1 MSEFKL
7 DLDLT
12 GVKSQEDT
20 DSVGGGY
27 YLTSGLHKGKV
38 EAVYLEPSTKEGSK
52 SLFAVTRFV
61 SEDGTT
67 AVLRNCIKGRTGL
80 AYYLNKNKEKVPQI
94 GLTKVN
100 ALVALITGKL
110 LQDGPAFE
118 DLPVTIFD
126 NGTEKKVV
134 KKVLTGSVGFECQ
147 LGLRHR
153 QYIYNGKSKHK
164 NDLDKAFNKDGL
176 SPVEAKAGVTEPT
189 FAITWAKAN
198 EGKIW
203 GENGF
208 APLTDAELAALNTTS
223 TTVAPVITEDFD
235 LG

>member
-7 DLDLT
+7 DLDLA

-27 YLTSGLHKGKV
+27 YLPSGLHKGKI

-67 AVLRNCIKGRTGL
+67 AVLRDCIKGRTGL
-80 AYYLNKNKEKVPQI
+80 AYYINKNKEKVPQI
-94 GLTKVN
+94 GLTKIN
-100 ALVALITGKL
+100 PLIALITGKL

-126 NGTEKKVV
+126 NGAEKKVI

-153 QYIYNGKSKHK
+153 QYIYNGKLKHK
-164 NDLDKAFNKDGL
+164 NDLDKVFNKDGL

-189 FAITWAKAN
+189 FAITWTKAN

-208 APLTDAELAALNTTS
+208 SPLNDAELAALNNTS

-235 LG
+235 L